1 MITKTGAWIA
11 ETDYTN
17 YPKDKMCFMDR
28 IAQIIL
34 RKIKEYNY
42 KVETTVTNI
51 CEMCLA
57 YAEWFAEDEPD
68 MCDEYGITIE
78 GITNYIEAEGRI
90 GLSEFDC
97 YC

>member
-57 YAEWFAEDEPD
+57 YAESFAENEPD

-78 GITNYIEAEGRI
+78 GITNLPLRRRDEQ
-90 GLSEFDC
+90 S
-97 YC
+97 

>member
-1 MITKTGAWIA
+1 M
-11 ETDYTN
+11 
-17 YPKDKMCFMDR
+17 
-28 IAQIIL
+28 
-34 RKIKEYNY
+34 
-42 KVETTVTNI
+42 TNI

-57 YAEWFAEDEPD
+57 YAECFAEDEPD

>member
-51 CEMCLA
+51 CPADKRIM
-57 YAEWFAEDEPD
+57 W
-68 MCDEYGITIE
+68 
-78 GITNYIEAEGRI
+78 YI
-90 GLSEFDC
+90 FC
-97 YC
+97 YNGNLG

>member
-57 YAEWFAEDEPD
+57 YAESFAEDEPD

-97 YC
+97 HC

>member
-42 KVETTVTNI
+42 KVETTVTKI

-57 YAEWFAEDEPD
+57 YAESFAEDEPD
-68 MCDEYGITIE
+68 MCDEY
-78 GITNYIEAEGRI
+78 
-90 GLSEFDC
+90 
-97 YC
+97 

>member
-34 RKIKEYNY
+34 RKIKEYNL
-42 KVETTVTNI
+42 E
-51 CEMCLA
+51 
-57 YAEWFAEDEPD
+57 
-68 MCDEYGITIE
+68 
-78 GITNYIEAEGRI
+78 
-90 GLSEFDC
+90 
-97 YC
+97 

>member
-57 YAEWFAEDEPD
+57 YAESFAEDEPD
-68 MCDEYGITIE
+68 M
-78 GITNYIEAEGRI
+78 
-90 GLSEFDC
+90 
-97 YC
+97 